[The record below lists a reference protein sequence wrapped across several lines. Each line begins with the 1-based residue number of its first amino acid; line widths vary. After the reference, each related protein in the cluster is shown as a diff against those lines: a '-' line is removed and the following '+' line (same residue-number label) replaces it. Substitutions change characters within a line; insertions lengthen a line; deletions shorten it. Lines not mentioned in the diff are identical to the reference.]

1 MTGDGKPAAG
11 KPGPALSAE
20 GKRANVRLR
29 QAVMVVLAALCLTPW
44 AAPWSALTAG
54 VAVALLGLSAFEK
67 ISKPVAR
74 YLIQVSVVLL
84 GLRLPFDKLLDTGA
98 GGLAFAAGT
107 ILGALA
113 LGWLLGRALRIDGK
127 VAALVS
133 SGTAICGGSAIAA
146 VGSAIAATGA
156 QMAVAM
162 GTVFLLNGAALY
174 LFPLIGHALNLSETQ
189 FGVWAGVAIHDV
201 SSVVGASSSYHVT
214 DPHSAVA
221 AETATVVKLSRVIWI
236 VPIAAGAAWIW
247 RGLGRAGAK
256 PKSPVPLFIIGF
268 ILASAARTFIDP
280 VTRAAD
286 ANADAIKYVASAGMT
301 LALFLIGAGLSKKA
315 IASVGWRPLAMGVIL
330 WAALAGASLG
340 VVMGTVD

>member
-1 MTGDGKPAAG
+1 MLVLGAWC
-11 KPGPALSAE
+11 LS
-20 GKRANVRLR
+20 
-29 QAVMVVLAALCLTPW
+29 PW
-44 AAPWSALTAG
+44 AAPWSALGAG
-54 VAVALLGLSAFEK
+54 VAVALLGLAAFEAA
-67 ISKPVAR
+67 SKPVSR
-74 YLIQVSVVLL
+74 YLIQASVVLL
-84 GLRLPFDKLLDTGA
+84 GLRLPFDRLIDTGA

-113 LGWLLGRALRIDGK
+113 LGWLLGRMLKIEGK

-146 VGSAIAATGA
+146 VGSAIAASGA
-156 QMAVAM
+156 QMAVAI

-174 LFPLIGHALNLSETQ
+174 LFPLIGHALGLSETQ

-201 SSVVGASSSYHVT
+201 SSVVGASSSYHT
-214 DPHSAVA
+214 GDPASAAA

-236 VPIAAGAAWIW
+236 VPIAAGAAWLW
-247 RGLGRAGAK
+247 RRRGEEAGAAR
-256 PKSPVPLFIIGF
+256 PGFPLFIVGF
-268 ILASAARTFIDP
+268 VLASAARTFIEP

-286 ANADAIKYVASAGMT
+286 ANAEAIRYIAGAGMT

-330 WAALAGASLG
+330 WAALAAASLG
-340 VVMGTVD
+340 VVMGMVE